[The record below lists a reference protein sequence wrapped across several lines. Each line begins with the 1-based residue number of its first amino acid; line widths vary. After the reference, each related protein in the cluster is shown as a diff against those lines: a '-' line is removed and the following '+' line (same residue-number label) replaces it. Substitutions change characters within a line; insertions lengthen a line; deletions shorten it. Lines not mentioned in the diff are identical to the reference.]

1 MAVFNVGII
10 DKLAGIALNDEPD
23 IACEALWAL
32 CNATQNKEPRQI
44 SYLIQ
49 LGFY

>member
-44 SYLIQ
+44 
-49 LGFY
+49 